1 MPCLLTLK
9 APGRRFAGAKI
20 AIIFVAPNAQNIA
33 SFKMGFTFIA
43 QSNGFAPGQNVILKA
58 FKKSD
63 VVWLH
68 GIIP

>member
-1 MPCLLTLK
+1 MT
-9 APGRRFAGAKI
+9 GRASHLDGAKI

>member
-1 MPCLLTLK
+1 
-9 APGRRFAGAKI
+9 
-20 AIIFVAPNAQNIA
+20 
-33 SFKMGFTFIA
+33 MGFTFIA